1 MDLISREN
9 VNNLY
14 LETFYSVDHFN
25 YGQKFRF
32 LERTEMKGHLRVWK
46 MQFSFCSNSEIPT

>member
-9 VNNLY
+9 VNKLY

-25 YGQKFRF
+25 YNNGQKFRF
-32 LERTEMKGHLRVWK
+32 LKKIWDEGASQSMEDPIFIL
-46 MQFSFCSNSEIPT
+46 F